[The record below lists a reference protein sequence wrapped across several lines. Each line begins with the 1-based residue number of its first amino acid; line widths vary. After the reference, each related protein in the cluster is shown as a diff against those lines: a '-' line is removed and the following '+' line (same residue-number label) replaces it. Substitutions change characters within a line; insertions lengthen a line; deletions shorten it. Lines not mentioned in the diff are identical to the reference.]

1 MTALSFLRLQPDMG
15 RLSRWARSS
24 GLRDAAADPGYAVH
38 AATRAALG
46 DLAPKPF
53 ALRQRAG
60 ATELVGYVAASA
72 EHLARACAL
81 DAHDPEAAAVLGL
94 HDRVVKPMPTD
105 WRVGE
110 RFSFELR
117 AAPIVRSRAAAP
129 GRYVEIDA
137 AFHPDYATDAG
148 DRATAYGAW
157 LRTQLGR
164 QGGAELVSHETVT
177 FQLADMVRRTQAA
190 GMRSKGADRAEHAGH
205 AGHPEHADGNG
216 NRRSRHGLLPD
227 LTVRGELRVVDGP
240 AIAGLLARGLGR
252 HRSFGFGCLLLAPP
266 GAFHRSGG

>member
-1 MTALSFLRLQPDMG
+1 MTDLTFLRLQPDMA

-24 GLRDAAADPGYAVH
+24 GLRAAAADPGYAVH
-38 AATRAALG
+38 AATQAALG

-60 ATELVGYVAASA
+60 ATELVGYVAAST

-81 DAHDPEAAAVLGL
+81 DAHDPEAAAALGL
-94 HDRVVKPMPTD
+94 HEAIAKPMPTD

-110 RFSFELR
+110 RFSFEVR
-117 AAPIVRSRAAAP
+117 AAPIVRSRTAAP

-137 AFHPDYATDAG
+137 AFHPDYASACG

-157 LRTQLGR
+157 LRAQLGR
-164 QGGAELVSHETVT
+164 HGAAELVTHETVT

-190 GMRSKGADRAEHAGH
+190 ADVKQGEGH
-205 AGHPEHADGNG
+205 DSG
-216 NRRSRHGLLPD
+216 NRHSRHGLLPD

-240 AIAGLLARGLGR
+240 AFASLLARGLGR

-266 GAFHRSGG
+266 GAFHRSS

>member
-1 MTALSFLRLQPDMG
+1 MTDLSLLRLQPDMA

-60 ATELVGYVAASA
+60 TTELVGYVAASTDQ
-72 EHLARACAL
+72 LARACAL
-81 DAHDPEAAAVLGL
+81 DAHDPEAAAALGL
-94 HDRVVKPMPTD
+94 HEGVSKSMPTD

-117 AAPIVRSRAAAP
+117 TAPIVRSRAAAP

-137 AFHPDYATDAG
+137 AFHPDYASASG

-157 LRTQLGR
+157 LRAQLGR
-164 QGGAELVSHETVT
+164 QGGAELVTHETVI

-190 GMRSKGADRAEHAGH
+190 GRRSTAADNAKQVDDH
-205 AGHPEHADGNG
+205 DNG
-216 NRRSRHGLLPD
+216 NRHSRHGLLPD

-240 AIAGLLARGLGR
+240 AFASLLVRGLGR

-266 GAFHRSGG
+266 GAFHRSG

>member
-1 MTALSFLRLQPDMG
+1 MTDLTFLRLQPDMA

-60 ATELVGYVAASA
+60 ATELVGYVAAST

-81 DAHDPEAAAVLGL
+81 DAHDPEAAAALGL
-94 HDRVVKPMPTD
+94 HGGVAKPMPTD

-110 RFSFELR
+110 SFSFEVR

-137 AFHPDYATDAG
+137 AFHPDYASPSG

-157 LRTQLGR
+157 LRAQLGR
-164 QGGAELVSHETVT
+164 QGGAELVTHETVT

-190 GMRSKGADRAEHAGH
+190 GRRSKGADN
-205 AGHPEHADGNG
+205 ADQVDGNDNG

-227 LTVRGELRVVDGP
+227 FTVRGELRVVDGP
-240 AIAGLLARGLGR
+240 AFAGLLARGLGR

-266 GAFHRSGG
+266 GAFHRSGCG

>member
-1 MTALSFLRLQPDMG
+1 MTDLSFLRLQPDMA

-24 GLRDAAADPGYAVH
+24 GLRAAAGDPGYAVH

-60 ATELVGYVAASA
+60 ATELVGYVAAST

-81 DAHDPEAAAVLGL
+81 DAHDPEAAAALGL
-94 HDRVVKPMPTD
+94 HDGVAKPMPTD
-105 WRVGE
+105 WRGGE
-110 RFSFELR
+110 RFSFEVR
-117 AAPIVRSRAAAP
+117 TAPIVRSRAAAP

-137 AFHPDYATDAG
+137 AFHPDYASPCG
-148 DRATAYGAW
+148 DRTTAYGIW
-157 LRTQLGR
+157 LRAQLVRHGA
-164 QGGAELVSHETVT
+164 AELVTHETVT
-177 FQLADMVRRTQAA
+177 FQLTDMVRRTQAA
-190 GMRSKGADRAEHAGH
+190 GRMEVADNAKQVDGH
-205 AGHPEHADGNG
+205 YSV
-216 NRRSRHGLLPD
+216 NRQSRHGLLPD

-240 AIAGLLARGLGR
+240 AFASLLARGLGR

-266 GAFHRSGG
+266 GAFHRGG

>member
-1 MTALSFLRLQPDMG
+1 MTALTFLRLQPDMA

-24 GLRDAAADPGYAVH
+24 GLRDAATDPGYAVH

-46 DLAPKPF
+46 ALAPKPF

-72 EHLARACAL
+72 EHVARAFAL
-81 DAHDPEAAAVLGL
+81 DAHDPEAAAALGL
-94 HDRVVKPMPTD
+94 HAGVAKPMPTD
-105 WRVGE
+105 WRVDE
-110 RFSFELR
+110 RFSFEVR

-137 AFHPDYATDAG
+137 AFHPDYASPCG
-148 DRATAYGAW
+148 DRTIGYGAW
-157 LRTQLGR
+157 LHAQLGR
-164 QGGAELVSHETVT
+164 YGGAELVTHETVS

-190 GMRSKGADRAEHAGH
+190 GSGDGRSNGSSGN
-205 AGHPEHADGNG
+205 GNG
-216 NRRSRHGLLPD
+216 NRHSRNGLLPD

-240 AIAGLLARGLGR
+240 AFASLLARGIGR

-266 GAFHRSGG
+266 GAFHRSN

>member
-1 MTALSFLRLQPDMG
+1 MTDLSFLRLHPDMA
-15 RLSRWARSS
+15 RLSRWARRS
-24 GLRDAAADPGYAVH
+24 GLRQAAADPGYAVH

-60 ATELVGYVAASA
+60 ATELVGYVAAST

-81 DAHDPEAAAVLGL
+81 DAHDPEAAAALGL
-94 HDRVVKPMPTD
+94 HEGVAKPMPTD
-105 WRVGE
+105 WRASE
-110 RFSFELR
+110 RFSFEVR

-137 AFHPDYATDAG
+137 AFHPDYASPCG

-157 LRTQLGR
+157 LHAQLGR
-164 QGGAELVSHETVT
+164 HGGAELVTHETVT

-190 GMRSKGADRAEHAGH
+190 GRHSPVADNAKEREGN
-205 AGHPEHADGNG
+205 GNG
-216 NRRSRHGLLPD
+216 NRHSRHGLLPD
-227 LTVRGELRVVDGP
+227 LTVRGELRVIDGP
-240 AIAGLLARGLGR
+240 AFASLLARGLGR

-266 GAFHRSGG
+266 GAFHRSG

>member
-1 MTALSFLRLQPDMG
+1 MTDLSFLRLQPDMA

-24 GLRDAAADPGYAVH
+24 GLRDAAADLGYAVH

-60 ATELVGYVAASA
+60 ATELVGYVAANT

-81 DAHDPEAAAVLGL
+81 DAHDPEAAAALGL
-94 HDRVVKPMPTD
+94 HEGVAKPMPTD

-110 RFSFELR
+110 RFSFEVR
-117 AAPIVRSRAAAP
+117 AAPIVRSRTAAP

-137 AFHPDYATDAG
+137 AFHPDYSGPCG
-148 DRATAYGAW
+148 DRASAYGAW
-157 LRTQLGR
+157 LRAQLGR
-164 QGGAELVSHETVT
+164 QDAAELVTHETVT
-177 FQLADMVRRTQAA
+177 FQLADMVRRTQAT
-190 GMRSKGADRAEHAGH
+190 GRRGQVADNAKQGEGH
-205 AGHPEHADGNG
+205 DKG
-216 NRRSRHGLLPD
+216 NRHSRHGLLPD

-240 AIAGLLARGLGR
+240 AFASLLVRGLGR

-266 GAFHRSGG
+266 GAFHRSG

>member
-1 MTALSFLRLQPDMG
+1 MSALTFLRLQPDMA

-24 GLRDAAADPGYAVH
+24 GLRDAATDPGYAVH

-46 DLAPKPF
+46 ALAPKPF

-60 ATELVGYVAASA
+60 ATELVGYVAVAA
-72 EHLARACAL
+72 EHVARALAL
-81 DAHDPEAAAVLGL
+81 DAHDPEAAAALGL
-94 HDRVVKPMPTD
+94 HTGVARPMPTD

-110 RFSFELR
+110 RFSFEVR

-137 AFHPDYATDAG
+137 AFHPDYASPCG
-148 DRATAYGAW
+148 DRSLGYGAW
-157 LRTQLGR
+157 LRAQLGR
-164 QGGAELVSHETVT
+164 HGAAELVTHETVS

-190 GMRSKGADRAEHAGH
+190 GDGRAVDGKG
-205 AGHPEHADGNG
+205 N
-216 NRRSRHGLLPD
+216 NRHSRHGLLPD
-227 LTVRGELRVVDGP
+227 LTVRGELCVVDAP
-240 AIAGLLARGLGR
+240 AFAALLARGLGR

-266 GAFHRSGG
+266 GAFHRSG